1 MKKHLGILLIFAI
14 IFNSS
19 MCFAKASV
27 SVKADPKQEKIK
39 IDIGFENEGKVSVNV
54 FNANFTLNA
63 QREQKYDDTTFKK
76 DFDAFIA
83 SSDESKKQSV
93 DYVKQLD
100 NTKNVNLEY
109 KSNGEKGRYAVY
121 ATNEAGESAYK
132 FFTYIKEADFPSL
145 LLEFNQLASK
155 EKVAEFL
162 DYYEEIFFTNPSYD
176 LLSDESKGLI
186 SKELYDIKTKD
197 NYKSMDDISDDYT
210 LNASVLKFYEIKTA
224 TERVKFLKDNA
235 KLFKISEIDNSFTN
249 ANDTYKSNIAEYI
262 LSKGAKCY
270 TGFKEKFEEAV
281 TLYKPKGESSSS
293 GGGGSSSK
301 GGLSGFV
308 ASNNVLD
315 TNKDTNANK
324 SVYKDIELSHW
335 AYESILRLT
344 QRGIISG
351 DGDNTFRPNDFV
363 TRAEFIKMILTAMDL
378 YDNKAE
384 ASFNDVNENDWFYSY
399 VASAKINEIA
409 LGDENGNFNP
419 NDRITRQDAVKIMH
433 NAAMFKNFILKEQ
446 REYTSFADEENIASY
461 AYVPIKA
468 MYSALV
474 VNGYEDKTFKPLNQ
488 ITRCEAA
495 KMTFSFLQSV
505 N

>member
-1 MKKHLGILLIFAI
+1 MKKHLGFLLAFAMIF
-14 IFNSS
+14 SS
-19 MCFAKASV
+19 SASFAKASV
-27 SVKADPKQEKIK
+27 SVKADPKEEKIK
-39 IDIGFENEGKVSVNV
+39 IEASFDNESMVSVNV

-63 QREQKYDDTTFKK
+63 QSEQKYDDTTFNK
-76 DFDAFIA
+76 DFDAFIKA
-83 SSDESKKQSV
+83 SDLTKKQRV
-93 DYVKQLD
+93 DYIKQLGK
-100 NTKNVNLEY
+100 TKKVNLEY
-109 KSNGEKGRYAVY
+109 KSNGEKGRYVAFV
-121 ATNEAGESAYK
+121 TNEAGESAYK
-132 FFTYIKEADFPSL
+132 FFTYIKEADFPPL

-210 LNASVLKFYEIKTA
+210 LNANVLKFYEIKDA
-224 TERVKFLKDNA
+224 SQRVKFLKDNA
-235 KLFKISEIDNSFTN
+235 LVLKISELDATFTN
-249 ANDTYKSNIAEYI
+249 ANDTYKSNVAEYI

-270 TGFKEKFEEAV
+270 TGFAKEFKNAAS
-281 TLYKPKGESSSS
+281 LYTVKNNSSSS

-301 GGLSGFV
+301 GGVSGFV
-308 ASNNVLD
+308 ASNNVLN
-315 TNKDTNANK
+315 TNTTSKLESIYLDL
-324 SVYKDIELSHW
+324 ELSHW
-335 AYESILRLT
+335 AYESVLRLT

-351 DGDNTFRPNDFV
+351 DGDKTFRPNDFV
-363 TRAEFIKMILTAMDL
+363 TRAEFVKMILTAMDL
-378 YDNKAE
+378 YDSAAT

-433 NAAMFKNFILKEQ
+433 NGIMFKNYAVKEQ
-446 REYTSFADEENIASY
+446 REYASFDDEENIAEY
-461 AYVPIKA
+461 ALVPIKT
-468 MYSALV
+468 MYCLNV
-474 VNGYEDKTFKPLNQ
+474 INGYEDNTFKPASP

-495 KMTFSFLQSV
+495 KMTFAFLQSV